1 MLDKSTLDKLM
12 ELKLDDL
19 GGIILRQSSVPEYT
33 CMPFDQRFQFAI
45 DELHSLRS
53 DSLCKRLVANAKM
66 KHPQAT
72 FLGIEYIAGRNLDR
86 EKLSQL
92 SSGDFLF
99 HAGNILVYGATG
111 SGKSY
116 IACCL
121 GNVACRMG
129 RKTLFYRMPDL
140 IQDFECLET
149 PQQRK
154 RFITRLGGMDLLIID
169 EWLGNKLTERQIN
182 FIFEIIEKRDE
193 KLPTVFS
200 SQFDPRD
207 WYVRLGESTQCE
219 SVLNRILS
227 KKIAVDCGD
236 FNMREYLARK
246 TPLY

>member
-1 MLDKSTLDKLM
+1 
-12 ELKLDDL
+12 
-19 GGIILRQSSVPEYT
+19 
-33 CMPFDQRFQFAI
+33 
-45 DELHSLRS
+45 
-53 DSLCKRLVANAKM
+53 M

-116 IACCL
+116 ISCYL

-129 RKTLFYRMPDL
+129 RKPLFYRMPDL

-154 RFITRLGGMDLLIID
+154 RFITRLGGMDLLIFD
-169 EWLGNKLTERQIN
+169 EWLSNKLTERNQLHL
-182 FIFEIIEKRDE
+182 RD
-193 KLPTVFS
+193 
-200 SQFDPRD
+200 
-207 WYVRLGESTQCE
+207 Y
-219 SVLNRILS
+219 
-227 KKIAVDCGD
+227 
-236 FNMREYLARK
+236 
-246 TPLY
+246 